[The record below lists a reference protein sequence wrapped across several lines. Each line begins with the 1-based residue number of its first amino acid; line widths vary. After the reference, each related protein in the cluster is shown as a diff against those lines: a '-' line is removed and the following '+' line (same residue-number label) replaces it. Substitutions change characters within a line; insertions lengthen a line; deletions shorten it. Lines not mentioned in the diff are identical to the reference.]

1 MSEHIT
7 KLCTSVFFYIY
18 NVRRIRKYLSRDSA
32 ETLVHDFISS
42 RLDYGNSLLF
52 GLPQYQIQKLQR
64 VQNASARLIFS
75 MPRYCHITPLLL
87 DLHWLPVN
95 QRIAFKIL
103 LLVYKVLHQLAPS
116 YLVDLISVMPC
127 SSYNLRRNNNGVLL
141 RHLPAYSKKTLGDRS
156 FSRAAPKLWNNLPF
170 EIRCSNSIVSF
181 KSQLKT
187 FYLRQLFIDTLLFLC
202 IYLLIYLLYINL
214 V

>member
-1 MSEHIT
+1 
-7 KLCTSVFFYIY
+7 
-18 NVRRIRKYLSRDSA
+18 
-32 ETLVHDFISS
+32 
-42 RLDYGNSLLF
+42 
-52 GLPQYQIQKLQR
+52 
-64 VQNASARLIFS
+64 

-116 YLVDLISVMPC
+116 YLVDLISGMSC
-127 SSYNLRRNNNGVLL
+127 SSYNLRHNNNGVLL
-141 RHLPAYSKKTLGDRS
+141 RHLPAYSKKTLDDRS
-156 FSRAAPKLWNNLPF
+156 FSRAAPKLLWNNLPF

-187 FYLRQLFIDTLLFLC
+187 FLFKKAFHWYSSIFMNIFIYW
-202 IYLLIYLLYINL
+202 IYLFCLYFVMRFWVFCI
-214 V
+214 

>member
-75 MPRYCHITPLLL
+75 VPRYCHITPLLL
-87 DLHWLPVN
+87 DLHWLLVN

-103 LLVYKVLHQLAPS
+103 LLVYKVLQLAPS
-116 YLVDLISVMPC
+116 YLVDLI
-127 SSYNLRRNNNGVLL
+127 
-141 RHLPAYSKKTLGDRS
+141 
-156 FSRAAPKLWNNLPF
+156 
-170 EIRCSNSIVSF
+170 
-181 KSQLKT
+181 
-187 FYLRQLFIDTLLFLC
+187 
-202 IYLLIYLLYINL
+202 
-214 V
+214 

>member
-1 MSEHIT
+1 MWFDSSPNMTEHVT
-7 KLCTSVFFYIY
+7 KLCASAFFYIY
-18 NVRRIRKYLSRDSA
+18 NIRRIRKYLSRESA
-32 ETLVHDFISS
+32 ETLVRAFMSS

-52 GLPQYQIQKLQR
+52 GLPKYQIQKFQR

-75 MPRYCHITPLLL
+75 LPRYCQITPLLF

-95 QRIAFKIL
+95 QRIVFKIL

-141 RHLPAYSKKTLGDRS
+141 RYLPAHSKKTLGDRS
-156 FSRAAPKLWNNLPF
+156 FSRAATKLWNYLPF

-181 KSQLKT
+181 KSQLKIFLFKKV
-187 FYLRQLFIDTLLFLC
+187 FY
-202 IYLLIYLLYINL
+202 
-214 V
+214 

>member
-1 MSEHIT
+1 M
-7 KLCTSVFFYIY
+7 
-18 NVRRIRKYLSRDSA
+18 
-32 ETLVHDFISS
+32 
-42 RLDYGNSLLF
+42 
-52 GLPQYQIQKLQR
+52 
-64 VQNASARLIFS
+64 QNASARLIFS
-75 MPRYCHITPLLL
+75 MPRYCHITPLLF

-95 QRIAFKIL
+95 QRIVFKIL

-141 RHLPAYSKKTLGDRS
+141 RHPAAHSKKTLGDRS

-187 FYLRQLFIDTLLFLC
+187 FLFKKVF
-202 IYLLIYLLYINL
+202 Y
-214 V
+214 